1 MYWQYKKN
9 HTLLCHYKL
18 VESENVL
25 SFSKNSFVKQAR
37 FQLLIGIH
45 KFIVFAYMSI
55 SDYLYPHMQQLSLF
69 EQMQLLQEDKREVV
83 IDEAK
88 LTKVYYTITEVAE
101 MFHVNASL
109 LRFWEKEFPNQL
121 ANVKK
126 NKKGDRYYNKADIAN
141 LKLLF
146 HLVKEKRMTLEGARE
161 HLKNN
166 KKKVKD
172 DKTLVENLEK
182 IREFLLDLK
191 KNIH

>member
-37 FQLLIGIH
+37 FQLVIGMR
-45 KFIVFAYMSI
+45 KFIVFAYVSI

>member
-37 FQLLIGIH
+37 FQLVIGMR
-45 KFIVFAYMSI
+45 KFIVFAYVSI

-126 NKKGDRYYNKADIAN
+126 NKKGDRYFNKADIAN

-161 HLKNN
+161 HLRNN

>member
-37 FQLLIGIH
+37 FQLVIGMR

-83 IDEAK
+83 IDEAN

>member
-9 HTLLCHYKL
+9 HTLHCHYKL

-25 SFSKNSFVKQAR
+25 SFSKNSFVRQAR

>member
-37 FQLLIGIH
+37 FQLVIGMR

-161 HLKNN
+161 HLKMFI
-166 KKKVKD
+166 KKVKD

>member
-37 FQLLIGIH
+37 FQLVIGMR

-161 HLKNN
+161 HLRNN

>member
-25 SFSKNSFVKQAR
+25 SFSKNSFVRQAR

>member
-1 MYWQYKKN
+1 
-9 HTLLCHYKL
+9 
-18 VESENVL
+18 
-25 SFSKNSFVKQAR
+25 
-37 FQLLIGIH
+37 
-45 KFIVFAYMSI
+45 MSI
-55 SDYLYPHMQQLSLF
+55 SDYIYPHMQQLSLF

-191 KNIH
+191 KNIQ

>member
-37 FQLLIGIH
+37 FQLVIGMR